1 MFRDELIQNVREYL
15 QEAQVKNY
23 SEHVIQYDL
32 NRMLDMYDADLEKT
46 MTCEVRSDI
55 LEDIKFAITS
65 KVNELGSDIE
75 DVFLEY
81 LEE

>member
-1 MFRDELIQNVREYL
+1 
-15 QEAQVKNY
+15 
-23 SEHVIQYDL
+23 
-32 NRMLDMYDADLEKT
+32 MYDADLEKT
-46 MTCEVRSDI
+46 LTCEVRSDI